1 MDLWQYMHMEKT
13 KLPLYIERDEQGL
26 YAVECPLLQG
36 CYTQGETLDEALA
49 NIREVIHLLME
60 EKENKEI
67 IESYHPQEISLHTI
81 SI

>member
-1 MDLWQYMHMEKT
+1 MEKT
-13 KLPLYIERDEQGL
+13 KLPLYIERDEDGL

-36 CYTQGETLDEALA
+36 CYTQGETLDEALT
-49 NIREVIHLLME
+49 NIRDVIHLLME

>member
-1 MDLWQYMHMEKT
+1 MEKT

>member
-1 MDLWQYMHMEKT
+1 MHLWYFAHMEKT
-13 KLPLYIERDEQGL
+13 KLPLYIERDEDGL

-36 CYTQGETLDEALA
+36 CYTQGETLDEALT

-67 IESYHPQEISLHTI
+67 IESYHPREISLHTI